1 MENEEKE
8 KIEKIWIKK
17 NSRKKFAKK
26 NQQKNLKE
34 KNQEQKKLKNTIEIE
49 CKITINECSL
59 KIVRKSFYL
68 KAHRETNSERER
80 DRQRKKEE
88 GFPWV
93 I

>member
-8 KIEKIWIKK
+8 KIEKIWKK

-26 NQQKNLKE
+26 NQQKNLKK
-34 KNQEQKKLKNTIEIE
+34 KNQEQKKPKNTIEIE

-68 KAHRETNSERER
+68 KAHRETDSERER
-80 DRQRKKEE
+80 ETDRGKKEE